1 MGNHLDQ
8 PARFLLTVAPDTTA
22 EWRSEVLRI
31 TTAKRNGGSATVA
44 IPPTI
49 RPAAELRGRL
59 RPGMSRAKTLDTGPT
74 LEHDTLVNRL
84 PTAT

>member
-1 MGNHLDQ
+1 MS
-8 PARFLLTVAPDTTA
+8 ARFLLTVAPDTPA

-31 TTAKRNGGSATVA
+31 TIANHNGGSALA
-44 IPPTI
+44 ANPPTI
-49 RPAAELRGRL
+49 RPAAVLRGRL
-59 RPGMSRAKTLDTGPT
+59 RQGMSRAKTLDTRPT